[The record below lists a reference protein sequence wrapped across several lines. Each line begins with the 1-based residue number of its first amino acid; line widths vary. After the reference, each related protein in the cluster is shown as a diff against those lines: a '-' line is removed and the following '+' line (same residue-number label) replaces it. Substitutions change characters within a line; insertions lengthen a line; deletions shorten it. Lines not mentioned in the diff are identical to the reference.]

1 MAEFNFGPAVV
12 VYGPD
17 GTQYGS
23 PAIAERA
30 GVTDYTMT
38 QPVVKSAPY
47 NPPMQDPLYKIIQ
60 DPPSGGKGTNMAQIT
75 TDEELQTQVGTFA
88 GAGLP
93 AASAITQDV
102 QTQELMGTGA
112 GQLGTLTTPTVVTAA
127 TPTPTTIPTAPTT
140 GLGQVATSTNV
151 VPGLETMGPAQA
163 ATLTPTG
170 DYMDTVQGTVSAG
183 SLATAATG
191 ELDVRGTVQYQLGE
205 LMSSLESG
213 SPMPAWASPQIRKV
227 NAIMQQRGLG
237 ASSMASAAVTT
248 ALMESGVQIAAQD
261 ANKYSAI
268 QLQNLNSKQ
277 QAALQNAATVAAM
290 DKANLSARLQA
301 EVTNAQAFL
310 SIDLKNLDNQQK
322 SDTLTY
328 QSLVTGL
335 FKDAAEDNARQ
346 QFNAKNELQ
355 VEEFFAELGAQVETA
370 NNNRVVSMNQFNTSE
385 ANSMNQYNTSVRDA
399 RDKFN
404 SQMQFAV
411 DQSNVVWRREVNT
424 SNTALQ
430 NETNRI
436 NVQNEYNA
444 NQNALNNLWQQYR
457 DNASWNFTKSENA
470 LGRNHDIGLNAMNF
484 ANSENLYDK
493 KQKDSLLMGIGNWTA
508 RIFSQR

>member
-1 MAEFNFGPAVV
+1 MA
-12 VYGPD
+12 
-17 GTQYGS
+17 T
-23 PAIAERA
+23 
-30 GVTDYTMT
+30 
-38 QPVVKSAPY
+38 
-47 NPPMQDPLYKIIQ
+47 
-60 DPPSGGKGTNMAQIT
+60 IT
-75 TDEELQTQVGTFA
+75 TDEQLQTEVGNFA

-102 QTQELMGTGA
+102 QGTELMGTGM
-112 GQLGTLTTPTVVTAA
+112 GQVGTLTTPTVTQAIA
-127 TPTPTTIPTAPTT
+127 PSPTTVPTAPTA
-140 GLGQVATSTNV
+140 GLGQITGSTSV

-170 DYMDTVQGTVSAG
+170 DFMDTVQGTVSDA
-183 SLATAATG
+183 SMATAATE

-213 SPMPAWASPQIRKV
+213 DTMPAWASPQVRKV

-237 ASSMASAAVTT
+237 ASSMASAAITT
-248 ALMESGVQIAAQD
+248 ALMESGVQIAAAD

-268 QLQNLNSKQ
+268 QIQNLNSKQ

-328 QSLVTGL
+328 QTLTTGL

-370 NNNRVVSMNQFNTSE
+370 NNNRVMSMNQFNTSE

-399 RDKFN
+399 RDRFN
-404 SQMQFAV
+404 AQMQFAV
-411 DQSNVVWRREVNT
+411 DQSNAVWRREVNT

-436 NVQNEYNA
+436 NVQNEFNT

-470 LGRNHDIGLNAMNF
+470 LKRDHDMGINAMNF
-484 ANSENLYDK
+484 ANNENLYDK
-493 KQKDSLLMGIGNWTA
+493 KQKDALAAGIGNWLA
-508 RIFSQR
+508 RLF